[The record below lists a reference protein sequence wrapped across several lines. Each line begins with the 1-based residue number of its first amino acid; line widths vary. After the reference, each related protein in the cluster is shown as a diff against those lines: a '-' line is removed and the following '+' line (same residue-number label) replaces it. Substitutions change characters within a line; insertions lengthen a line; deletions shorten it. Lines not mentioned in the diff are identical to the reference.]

1 MIILR
6 KYLRRQRLAI
16 RLIILKR
23 IVAQRAVVNLFFA
36 AVSIAVAFLLL
47 ICLIL
52 ILHVWIALQ
61 QLLIIYILAI
71 IKNYRL
77 GLGPRLALLQ
87 LY

>member
-23 IVAQRAVVNLFFA
+23 IVAQRAIVNLFFA
-36 AVSIAVAFLLL
+36 AVAVAFLLL

-61 QLLIIYILAI
+61 QLLIIHILAI